1 MSPIRRIVFASDFSP
16 ASRPA
21 LASAIELARAL
32 KAEIL
37 LTHAVVPIVP
47 ADGMY
52 AAYVD
57 WGTLEKATREAAQM
71 QIDRLAARVRQRGV
85 RVSSSLTLGNAADEI
100 VRIAKARK
108 AGLIVMGTHG
118 RSGLSRFVMGSVAMR
133 VMSGASCP
141 VVTVRAK

>member
-1 MSPIRRIVFASDFSP
+1 MSPIRRIVFASDFST

-37 LTHAVVPIVP
+37 LTHALVPIVP

-57 WGTLEKATREAAQM
+57 WGTLEKATREAAQV
-71 QIDRLAARVRQRGV
+71 QIDRLAARVRQRGI
-85 RVSSSLTLGNAADEI
+85 RVSTSLASGNAADEI
-100 VRIAKARK
+100 VRVAKARK

-118 RSGLSRFVMGSVAMR
+118 RSGLSRFVLGSVAMR
-133 VMSGASCP
+133 VMSSASCP

>member
-1 MSPIRRIVFASDFSP
+1 MSPIRRIVFASDFSA

-57 WGTLEKATREAAQM
+57 WGTLEKATREAAQT
-71 QIDRLAARVRQRGV
+71 QIDRLAARVRQRGI
-85 RVSSSLTLGNAADEI
+85 RVSTSLTLGNAADEI

-133 VMSGASCP
+133 VMSSASCP

>member
-1 MSPIRRIVFASDFSP
+1 MSPIRRIVFASDFSE

-71 QIDRLAARVRQRGV
+71 QIDRLAARVRQRGI
-85 RVSSSLTLGNAADEI
+85 RVSTSLTLGNAADEI

-133 VMSGASCP
+133 VMSTASCP